1 MAMMRANT
9 MIAGRF
15 ARGVLAL
22 LVATLLWAGEFTM
35 DAQAQSATANFV
47 RVAPRVSGVLY
58 QPAKLAKSDL
68 AIVVMHDNNDFLD
81 HPAAVQLSKRGYLV
95 LAVNPR
101 YAPSLEDHDTDWNVA
116 LADLGAAVNYVR
128 ALPGV
133 KRVVLVGHSSGAP
146 LMASY
151 QNIAENGLKAACQGP
166 EKIVKCPDS
175 LGVLAPADGLVL
187 LDPIFGVGVNVLAS
201 VDPAVIDENAPRK
214 RDAAV
219 DMYDP
224 ANGFDPKGATYS
236 SDFRARFLKQQAAR
250 NDRLIEKA
258 LARLARIQA
267 GQGDFTDDEPFL
279 VPGATRV
286 PSLWRPDV
294 HLLSHTKG
302 EYLLLRPDGAVK
314 QVIHSVRVPQ
324 GLSPTTPL
332 LAGGALNTT
341 VKRFLSTFASRSTPD
356 YDVTEDSIVGVDWNS
371 SYTSTPGNMEA
382 VATPILILGMTGHY
396 WIVSAETAFTHA
408 ASKDKSIAFVE
419 GATHGFT
426 PCAACEKTPG
436 QFGDTMKTTFDYVAS
451 WLDRKY

>member
-1 MAMMRANT
+1 MAMTRA
-9 MIAGRF
+9 IASAF
-15 ARGVLAL
+15 VRGAAAFLITAPP
-22 LVATLLWAGEFTM
+22 WAGEFTM
-35 DAQAQSATANFV
+35 HAQAQSAMANFV

-58 QPAKLAKSDL
+58 RPEQLAKSDL

-81 HPAAVQLSKRGYLV
+81 HPAAVQLAKRGYLV

-116 LADLGAAVNYVR
+116 LADLGAAVTYVR

-146 LMASY
+146 LTASY

-175 LGVLAPADGLVL
+175 PGVFASADGLVL

-201 VDPAVIDENAPRK
+201 IDPAVIDESAPRK
-214 RDAAV
+214 RDPAL

-224 ANGFDPKGATYS
+224 ANGFDPKGAAYA

-250 NDRLIEKA
+250 NNRLIEKA
-258 LARLARIQA
+258 LARLAKIEV
-267 GQGDFTDDEPFL
+267 GQGDFNDDEPFL
-279 VPGATRV
+279 IPGATRV
-286 PSLWRPDV
+286 PRLWRPDV
-294 HLLSHTKG
+294 HLLSHTKC
-302 EYLLLRPDGAVK
+302 EYLLLRPDGAVR

-341 VKRFLSTFASRSTPD
+341 VRRFLGTFASRSTPG

-371 SYTSTPGNMEA
+371 SYTSTPGNLEA

-396 WIVSAETAFTHA
+396 WIVSAETAFEHA

-419 GATHGFT
+419 GATHGFA
-426 PCAACEKTPG
+426 PCVDCEKTPG
-436 QFGDTMKTTFDYVAS
+436 QFGDTMKTTFDYVAG
-451 WLDRKY
+451 WLDEKY